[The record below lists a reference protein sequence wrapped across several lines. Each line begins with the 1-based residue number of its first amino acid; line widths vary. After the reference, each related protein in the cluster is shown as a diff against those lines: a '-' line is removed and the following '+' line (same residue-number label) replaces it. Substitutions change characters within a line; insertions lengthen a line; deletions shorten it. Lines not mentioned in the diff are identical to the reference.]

1 MSETAKNT
9 KRLTVC
15 AMMAAVC
22 VVLMLLGSVLGL
34 GMYAVPLLIGILLI
48 PIGKKYGRKYQIMLW
63 LVISALSFML
73 IPNVEQNLMFAGLFG
88 WYPILYPT
96 LQKLSKGIRWIVK
109 LLLFNTVV
117 IAIEALV
124 MLVLVPEVM
133 GTGVLLG
140 LLALGNVIFILYDRI
155 IPKSDI
161 LLHRFSF
168 LF

>member
-1 MSETAKNT
+1 MSETTKNT

-96 LQKLSKGIRWIVK
+96 LQRLPKGIRLIVK

-124 MLVLVPEVM
+124 MLVLVPEVVGKGM
-133 GTGVLLG
+133 LLG
-140 LLALGNVIFILYDRI
+140 LLALGNVTFILYDLV
-155 IPKSDI
+155 IPKADI
-161 LLHRFSF
+161 LLRRFSVMI
-168 LF
+168 